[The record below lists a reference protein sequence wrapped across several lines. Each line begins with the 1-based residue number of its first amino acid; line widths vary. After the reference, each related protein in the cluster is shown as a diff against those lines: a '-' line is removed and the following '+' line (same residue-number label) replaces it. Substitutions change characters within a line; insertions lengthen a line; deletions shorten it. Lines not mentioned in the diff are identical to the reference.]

1 MVGSGA
7 FGPRSFFARQ
17 IDDGHEAHGPIQFAG
32 FMLLGIV
39 CFTGLFYVTRP
50 KRLCRLR
57 PRRT

>member
-39 CFTGLFYVTRP
+39 CFTGFFYVTRP
-50 KRLCRLR
+50 K
-57 PRRT
+57 